1 LPQPAPGGATSFP
14 GVIEGWTERHQA
26 DGQRDMILWL
36 SHREESVSLPTWAD
50 EPAGATWAQLPT
62 GLRWKDDL

>member
-1 LPQPAPGGATSFP
+1 
-14 GVIEGWTERHQA
+14 
-26 DGQRDMILWL
+26 MILWL